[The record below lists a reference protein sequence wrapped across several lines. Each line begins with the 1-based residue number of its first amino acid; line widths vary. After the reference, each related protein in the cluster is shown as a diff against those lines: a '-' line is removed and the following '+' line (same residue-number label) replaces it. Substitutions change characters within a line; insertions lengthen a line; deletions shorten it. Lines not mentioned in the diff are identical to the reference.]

1 MATDHELQRQLSYW
15 KDILAR
21 VADDMAPTATRD
33 VDPQVKR
40 WFESRSRRIRELLG
54 EPVPPGWSAM
64 TSTIGRRR

>member
-1 MATDHELQRQLSYW
+1 MATDHELQRQLAYW

-21 VADDMAPTATRD
+21 VAEDMDAIAARD